1 MLTVFAA
8 CVKFVLFSSKS
19 AAPADQCHN
28 VPNPAPACASSAGCK
43 QKNASCFYTSFT
55 ENLLF
60 FLLSNHGWLNFIEEF
75 VSLPTPLGFC
85 CTCPLPRKGGGK
97 IQPHPC
103 LNHCG
108 RMLGSVSRSSH
119 LWQEI
124 SILEITNAEPGK
136 GMPRVGKE
144 CTVCGRTGLSALME
158 GRQ

>member
-1 MLTVFAA
+1 MLTIFAA

-75 VSLPTPLGFC
+75 FSLPTPLGFR

-97 IQPHPC
+97 YSHIRVLTTVGGCWTLWVAVRICDKKSPSWKSQ
-103 LNHCG
+103 
-108 RMLGSVSRSSH
+108 MLSR
-119 LWQEI
+119 
-124 SILEITNAEPGK
+124 
-136 GMPRVGKE
+136 VKE
-144 CTVCGRTGLSALME
+144 CLGWGRNAQCVEGLAFLP
-158 GRQ
+158 

>member
-1 MLTVFAA
+1 MLTVSAA

-28 VPNPAPACASSAGCK
+28 VPSPAPVCAGSAGCK
-43 QKNASCFYTSFT
+43 QNNAACFYTSFT

-75 VSLPTPLGFC
+75 FSLPTPLGFC
-85 CTCPLPRKGGGK
+85 CTCPLPRKGAGK

-103 LNHCG
+103 LNHWADAGLCESQFACVT
-108 RMLGSVSRSSH
+108 RNLHLGNHKCWAV
-119 LWQEI
+119 
-124 SILEITNAEPGK
+124 K